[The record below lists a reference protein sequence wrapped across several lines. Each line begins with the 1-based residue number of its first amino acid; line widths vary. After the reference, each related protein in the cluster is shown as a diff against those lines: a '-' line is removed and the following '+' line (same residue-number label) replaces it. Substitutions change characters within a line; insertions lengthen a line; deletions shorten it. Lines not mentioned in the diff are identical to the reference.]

1 MQQYTQAAEMLLEKN
16 SILVVAAYLIAG
28 ALLLILAANVADAAR
43 KLFAKKKPDIMLEQ
57 HCKDAEDRFK
67 RGEKHIAENHDHISD
82 LKEGQR
88 VMCVAVMALLNHEL
102 HNGNADEMHKASTGL
117 NDYLINRK

>member
-43 KLFAKKKPDIMLEQ
+43 KLFSKRKPDTMLEQ

-102 HNGNADEMHKASTGL
+102 HNGNADEMHNASAGL
-117 NDYLINRK
+117 NNYLINRK

>member
-1 MQQYTQAAEMLLEKN
+1 MGQYTQAAEMLLDKN
-16 SILVVAAYLIAG
+16 GVLSVAAYLIAG
-28 ALLLILAANVADAAR
+28 ALLVILAANVVDALK
-43 KLFAKKKPDIMLEQ
+43 KLFVKKPDHSFQ
-57 HCKDAEDRFK
+57 RHCEDAEARFK
-67 RGEKHIAENHDHISD
+67 QGEKHIAENHDHISD

-102 HNGNADEMHKASTGL
+102 HNGNSDEMHKASTGL